1 MFFSLEPQRTLGII
15 SCAEMCMCKYFHR
28 STPGSAFA
36 KRISVKNNLIRKVV
50 SEHSQK
56 TRNEK
61 ILFSHPEILC
71 TIKITC
77 AQDVREVLL
86 PHTTHT
92 VPLLGLQKCWKF
104 LYKWMFRAGDL
115 QEEIIP
121 EKKLF
126 YFCFGMPHY
135 GGITLRLF
143 SPHSADYS

>member
-28 STPGSAFA
+28 STPGSASA

-77 AQDVREVLL
+77 AQGVREVLL

-92 VPLLGLQKCWKF
+92 VPLLRLQKCWKF

-121 EKKLF
+121 EKNSFIFALVCPIMVE
-126 YFCFGMPHY
+126 YH
-135 GGITLRLF
+135 
-143 SPHSADYS
+143 